1 MRKPYRNWLPIL
13 LVCLATVTASAQSF
27 RVQCPNTTITH
38 PSALNNNNAEP
49 AYNGPT
55 TFTADVAGQYLKPS
69 GNVNGAIK
77 CQQISGGDGY
87 ATMGDGTQTYMFSF
101 GPLSGIT
108 DIANGLPGTE
118 VPSVFNALLDP
129 SMTLSPGD
137 PATAGL
143 GALLDING
151 HPYNGAVGLAM
162 DVPNLVTIYD
172 ISVSGSTV
180 RVVANAP
187 LGVKAGD
194 MVTISGTG

>member
-77 CQQISGGDGY
+77 CQQITGGDGF

-101 GPLSGIT
+101 GPLSGLSY
-108 DIANGLPGTE
+108 IASGQPGTDF
-118 VPSVFNALLDP
+118 PSEFNTVYSGATRL
-129 SMTLSPGD
+129 MPGD
-137 PATAGL
+137 PATTDDPSGAGGSSIKL
-143 GALLDING
+143 SAFT
-151 HPYNGAVGLAM
+151 YNGAVGL
-162 DVPNLVTIYD
+162 VPDADAIAAGTC
-172 ISVSGSTV
+172 T
-180 RVVANAP
+180 AP
-187 LGVKAGD
+187 CL
-194 MVTISGTG
+194 